1 MVTPFNIAT
10 RGITLFDYQE
20 AFLDIWRAQDAPR
33 RACLYYRTGGGKTM
47 TALAAMYMTHPTKDD
62 FTDSPLLVVAPPST
76 HESWT
81 KTAGMFDI
89 AVEVISHAKFRQKTF
104 VIPRDMDI
112 IVDEFH
118 LLGGAKGQGFKKIKQ
133 IARGSRGDI
142 IICSATPNYN
152 DAERVYCVMS
162 VIDPKMVVGGYV
174 QFLMTNCVTRV
185 NPFSATPLVD
195 RFREFDDAEEF
206 LALHPNVHFVPELYT
221 AEIQDIELPST
232 QVEWFNKYGL
242 LKDSIWLGG
251 RDAPMLCTSTMLR
264 SHIQRR
270 MNTFDK
276 NGLRQEIIDQL
287 TILVENAPS
296 KILIY
301 STSTIILNALEN
313 YLLLQK
319 ANYSLINGVMSTN
332 KKTRELQAFL
342 TDPDVF
348 FLIGTAAMATG
359 TDGID
364 KVADT
369 LIILDDTPDDSA
381 RKQLIGR
388 ILPRGTASDAS
399 KKQVYRFVFI

>member
-1 MVTPFNIAT
+1 M
-10 RGITLFDYQE
+10 
-20 AFLDIWRAQDAPR
+20 
-33 RACLYYRTGGGKTM
+33 
-47 TALAAMYMTHPTKDD
+47 
-62 FTDSPLLVVAPPST
+62 
-76 HESWT
+76 
-81 KTAGMFDI
+81 
-89 AVEVISHAKFRQKTF
+89 
-104 VIPRDMDI
+104 
-112 IVDEFH
+112 
-118 LLGGAKGQGFKKIKQ
+118 
-133 IARGSRGDI
+133 
-142 IICSATPNYN
+142 
-152 DAERVYCVMS
+152 
-162 VIDPKMVVGGYV
+162 
-174 QFLMTNCVTRV
+174 
-185 NPFSATPLVD
+185 
-195 RFREFDDAEEF
+195 
-206 LALHPNVHFVPELYT
+206 
-221 AEIQDIELPST
+221 T

-242 LKDSIWLGG
+242 LKDSLWLGD
-251 RDAPMLCTSTMLR
+251 RDAPLLCTSTMLR

-301 STSTIILNALEN
+301 STSTVILNALEN

-319 ANYSLINGVMSTN
+319 ANYSLIDGVMSTY
-332 KKTRELQAFL
+332 KKTQELQAFL